1 MIVQKNI
8 HVNRGVTAGISKF
21 VNVKYGTMKNVDIL
35 KNAGHLLHVQP
46 KKDQIME
53 LSVLKLMEI

>member
-1 MIVQKNI
+1 M
-8 HVNRGVTAGISKF
+8 HVTKQDVLMLMTLWYVFQSIFYTLFS
-21 VNVKYGTMKNVDIL
+21 VDIM